1 MAEAVMGGARTTGSW
16 QQWTEHDAREALA
29 ELATSGESKAQFAR
43 RRGVSTERLR
53 YWQKRL
59 ARGMAPSFIAVPL
72 AASRARLEIEVGDVT
87 VRVREDLDLA
97 RVAEL
102 LDLLAGRSREC

>member
-1 MAEAVMGGARTTGSW
+1 MGGGRTTRSW
-16 QQWTEHDAREALA
+16 QQWTEQDAREALA

-59 ARGMAPSFIAVPL
+59 ASATAPSFIAVPL
-72 AASRARLEIEVGDVT
+72 SASRGQLEIAVGDVT
-87 VRVREDLDLA
+87 VRVREDIDLA
-97 RVAEL
+97 RLADL
-102 LDLLAGRSREC
+102 LDLVAGRSREC

>member
-1 MAEAVMGGARTTGSW
+1 MGRTSTTGSW
-16 QQWTEHDAREALA
+16 QQWTEQDAREVLD

-59 ARGMAPSFIAVPL
+59 ANATAPSFVAVPL
-72 AASRARLEIEVGDVT
+72 AASRAQLEIAVGDVT
-87 VRVREDLDLA
+87 VRVREDVELDRLA
-97 RVAEL
+97 DL
-102 LDLLAGRSREC
+102 LDLVVGRSREC